1 MGNWKLIFSIWF
13 LIFHSFVWADE
24 NHDNIIKIIRGKNII
39 YNGDIKPLSIIIRN
53 GKTIGIKDYFYNF
66 KKLKEN
72 YEFIYDDFKSGNKG
86 MVIMGGLV
94 DSHVHVN
101 EPGRTEWEGF
111 ESATSAAA
119 AGGVTTIVDMPLNS
133 SPVTTN
139 FKNLQDKIES
149 MKGKLR
155 VDVGLLG
162 GIIPGNSN
170 EIKKMVLQGGVLG
183 FKSFLLPSGIDEFP
197 SVNETDIQEAMNQMK
212 SLKIEHDKSDVIM
225 MFHAEVEDPI
235 KEATDRLQREN
246 ADPKLYETYLES
258 RPKIAENIA
267 INKIIEITKLN
278 KIVSTHIVHLS
289 SSEAIKQIRD
299 AMDEGVPISAE
310 TTYNYLYLNSESVP
324 YGNTLFKSAPPVR
337 EQQNQDLLW
346 DAMINGTI
354 KLIVSDHSPCTI
366 DLKQLKADN
375 QSIGDFLKAW
385 GGISSLELGLPI
397 IWTQCK
403 NRGIPI
409 YHLSQWLSDGPSKLV
424 GLNDRKGSIEIGR
437 DADFVIF
444 NPNESFIVDEK
455 KLLLKNKFS
464 AYNGQQLFGVVY
476 KTILRGNTIFN
487 KGDEKISK
495 IIGKRLIKSNLI
507 NKRDS
512 IIHC

>member
-1 MGNWKLIFSIWF
+1 MEIWKVIFSIWF
-13 LIFHSFVWADE
+13 LLFQNFVLSVKND
-24 NHDNIIKIIRGKNII
+24 DNKLKVIRGRNVI
-39 YNGDIKPLSIIIRN
+39 YNGNVKPLSIFIRN
-53 GKTIGIKDYFYNF
+53 GKTIGIKDYSFNINE
-66 KKLKEN
+66 LNEN
-72 YEFIYDDFKSGNKG
+72 YEILYDDCECKYNKDLI
-86 MVIMGGLV
+86 IMGGLV

-133 SPVTTN
+133 SPVTTS
-139 FKNLQDKIES
+139 FKNLLDKIES

-162 GIIPGNSN
+162 GIIPGNSK

-197 SVNETDIQEAMNQMK
+197 PVNENDIQEAMNEMK
-212 SLKIEHDKSDVIM
+212 SLKCQNNNSDVIM
-225 MFHAEVEDPI
+225 MFHAEVEEPI
-235 KEATDRLQREN
+235 KEATVRLKNEN
-246 ADPKLYETYLES
+246 ADPKLYKTYLES
-258 RPKIAENIA
+258 RPKKSENQA
-267 INKIIEITKLN
+267 ISKLIDITRQN
-278 KIVSTHIVHLS
+278 QIVSTHIVHLS
-289 SSEAIKQIRD
+289 SSESIEQIRE
-299 AMDEGVPISAE
+299 AMDQGVPISAE
-310 TTYNYLYLNSESVP
+310 TTYNYLHLTSESVP

-337 EQQNQDLLW
+337 EHENKELLW
-346 DAMINGTI
+346 NAMINGTI

-366 DLKQLKADN
+366 NLKQLKEEN

-397 IWTQCK
+397 IWTECK

-409 YHLSQWLSDGPSKLV
+409 TQLSEWLSNGPSKLV

-444 NPNESFIVDEK
+444 NPNESFIVNEK
-455 KLLLKNKFS
+455 KLFLKNKFS
-464 AYNGQQLFGVVY
+464 AYNGEKLFGVVY
-476 KTILRGNTIFN
+476 ETILRGNSIFK
-487 KGDEKISK
+487 KGDNKIKK
-495 IIGKRLIKSNLI
+495 IIGQRLIKSNLI
-507 NKRDS
+507 NKK
-512 IIHC
+512 

>member
-1 MGNWKLIFSIWF
+1 MEIWKVIFSIWF
-13 LIFHSFVWADE
+13 LLFQ
-24 NHDNIIKIIRGKNII
+24 NHALGIYNDNKLKVIRGRNVM
-39 YNGDIKPLSIIIRN
+39 YNGHVKPLSILIRN
-53 GKTIGIKDYFYNF
+53 GKTIGVKDYSFNF
-66 KKLKEN
+66 KKLNEN
-72 YEFIYDDFKSGNKG
+72 YEVLFDDCSSKNKDL
-86 MVIMGGLV
+86 VIMGGLV

-139 FKNLQDKIES
+139 YKSLLDKIDS

-162 GIIPGNSN
+162 GIIPGNSG

-197 SVNETDIQEAMNQMK
+197 PVNETDIQEAMNEMK
-212 SLKIEHDKSDVIM
+212 SLKIHYNNSDVIM

-235 KEATDRLQREN
+235 KEATDRLIKEN
-246 ADPKLYETYLES
+246 ADPKLYTTYLQS
-258 RPKIAENIA
+258 RPKIAENLA
-267 INKIIEITKLN
+267 INKVIELTSLN
-278 KIVSTHIVHLS
+278 EIVSTHIVHLS
-289 SSEAIKQIRD
+289 SSEAIGLIRD
-299 AMDEGVPISAE
+299 AMDQGVPITAE
-310 TTYNYLYLNSESVP
+310 TTYNYLHLTSESVP

-337 EQQNQDLLW
+337 EKQNKDLLW

-397 IWTQCK
+397 IWTECK

-409 YHLSQWLSDGPSKLV
+409 TFLSEWLSNGPAKLV

-437 DADFVIF
+437 DADFVVF

-455 KLLLKNKFS
+455 KLLLKNKYS
-464 AYNGQQLFGVVY
+464 AYNGEQLFGVVY
-476 KTILRGNTIFN
+476 ETILRGNSIYK
-487 KGDEKISK
+487 KGDEKIKK

-507 NKRDS
+507 N
-512 IIHC
+512 

>member
-1 MGNWKLIFSIWF
+1 MEIWKVIFSIWLLLF
-13 LIFHSFVWADE
+13 Q
-24 NHDNIIKIIRGKNII
+24 NHALGIYGDDSILKVIRGRNVI
-39 YNGDIKPLSIIIRN
+39 YNGNVIPLSILIRN
-53 GKTIGIKDYFYNF
+53 GKTIGVKDYSFNL
-66 KKLKEN
+66 KKLNEN
-72 YEFIYDDFKSGNKG
+72 YEVLFDDCGSSKNKDL
-86 MVIMGGLV
+86 VIMGGLV

-139 FKNLQDKIES
+139 YKNLLDKIDS

-162 GIIPGNSN
+162 GIIPGNSG

-197 SVNETDIQEAMNQMK
+197 PVNETDIQEAMNEMK
-212 SLKIEHDKSDVIM
+212 SLKIYYNNSDVIM

-235 KEATDRLQREN
+235 KEATNRLIKEN
-246 ADPKLYETYLES
+246 ADPKLYTTYLQS
-258 RPKIAENIA
+258 RPKIAENLA
-267 INKIIEITKLN
+267 INKVIKLTSFN
-278 KIVSTHIVHLS
+278 EIVSTHIVHLS
-289 SSEAIKQIRD
+289 SSEAIEQIRD
-299 AMDEGVPISAE
+299 AMDRGVPITAE
-310 TTYNYLYLNSESVP
+310 TTYNYLHLTSESVP

-337 EQQNQDLLW
+337 EKQNKDLLW

-397 IWTQCK
+397 IWTECK

-409 YHLSQWLSDGPSKLV
+409 TFLSEWLSNGPAKLV

-437 DADFVIF
+437 DADFVVF
-444 NPNESFIVDEK
+444 NPNESFKVDEK
-455 KLLLKNKFS
+455 KLLLKNKYS
-464 AYNGQQLFGVVY
+464 AYNGEQLFGVVY
-476 KTILRGNTIFN
+476 ETILRGNSIYK
-487 KGDEKISK
+487 KGDEKIKK

-507 NKRDS
+507 N
-512 IIHC
+512 